1 MSEIEV
7 LEAKIREL
15 RKYLLKLE
23 QLHEKG
29 EVTDEVY
36 QELKN
41 EYSKELKKYEFA
53 LEELKKR
60 LEVER
65 RKQVVTVTQSLQAS
79 ASPEPIL
86 ATKKYPPSQKIKV
99 ITRTSLIKL
108 KNAIKSFI
116 IIITIILIYTLV
128 FSPLLPLIIHYD
140 LKLSLIMFIGL
151 ITTVTV
157 IGYDLGLTI
166 KQAET
171 IKIAKIITKATLVS
185 VKNKIK
191 FLIFIIFLIFIATLP
206 INLLIVLFVNLNPIL
221 SLIIFMVLTTSIVV
235 GYSLGLN

>member
-116 IIITIILIYTLV
+116 IIITIILIYSLV

-151 ITTVTV
+151 ITMVTV

-171 IKIAKIITKATLVS
+171 NKIAKKITKATSVS
-185 VKNKIK
+185 IKNKIK
-191 FLIFIIFLIFIATLP
+191 FLIFIIFLILIGAFP
-206 INLLIVLFVNLNPIL
+206 INLLIILLVNINPIL
-221 SLIIFMVLTTSIVV
+221 S
-235 GYSLGLN
+235 

>member
-191 FLIFIIFLIFIATLP
+191 FLIFIIF
-206 INLLIVLFVNLNPIL
+206 
-221 SLIIFMVLTTSIVV
+221 SI
-235 GYSLGLN
+235 SFLAASK

>member
-116 IIITIILIYTLV
+116 IIITIILIYSLV

-151 ITTVTV
+151 ITMVTV

-171 IKIAKIITKATLVS
+171 NKIAKKITKATSVS
-185 VKNKIK
+185 IKNKIK
-191 FLIFIIFLIFIATLP
+191 FLIFIIFLILIGAFP
-206 INLLIVLFVNLNPIL
+206 INLLIILLVNINPIL
-221 SLIIFMVLTTSIVV
+221 SLIIFMVLITSIMV
-235 GYSLGLN
+235 GYFLGLN

>member
-151 ITTVTV
+151 ITMVTV

-171 IKIAKIITKATLVS
+171 NKIAKKITKATSVS
-185 VKNKIK
+185 IKNKIK
-191 FLIFIIFLIFIATLP
+191 FLIFIIFLILIGAFP
-206 INLLIVLFVNLNPIL
+206 INLLIILLVNINPIL
-221 SLIIFMVLTTSIVV
+221 SLIIFMVLITSIMV
-235 GYSLGLN
+235 GYFLGLN